1 MGVSN
6 SWMVYNGNPMNLWM
20 IRGYPYFRK
29 PPYWGFC
36 AETNI
41 GWDFGDKN
49 WRKYDRKNWQFY
61 RDPTGRTC
69 WWFSFR
75 YPLVMTNIA
84 MDNGHLQWVFPLKNV
99 IFHSYVSLPE
109 GKFYFK
115 HFQTNKLTTH
125 LTCFLHCGGH
135 MCWWNWDR
143 VSESHSRCIT
153 RTWTP
158 TWAIQ
163 SSPNSTLERSQP
175 RWCAHWSTCSRCAVA
190 AEKQE
195 RTRPSSNQYLVFFG
209 LLPNSTLWNF
219 AHRFCVLDL
228 FF

>member
-1 MGVSN
+1 LGGFLLGFPSMGVSN

-84 MDNGHLQWVFPLKNV
+84 MDNGHLQ
-99 IFHSYVSLPE
+99 
-109 GKFYFK
+109 
-115 HFQTNKLTTH
+115 
-125 LTCFLHCGGH
+125 
-135 MCWWNWDR
+135 
-143 VSESHSRCIT
+143 
-153 RTWTP
+153 
-158 TWAIQ
+158 
-163 SSPNSTLERSQP
+163 
-175 RWCAHWSTCSRCAVA
+175 
-190 AEKQE
+190 
-195 RTRPSSNQYLVFFG
+195 
-209 LLPNSTLWNF
+209 
-219 AHRFCVLDL
+219 
-228 FF
+228 